1 MYEKISKCEDRFK
14 DIMQSKEQRGK
25 KMRRMNKAREMWDI
39 IKHMKR
45 CIIGVPE

>member
-1 MYEKISKCEDRFK
+1 MKKSANVKIDLKTSCSPKNREV
-14 DIMQSKEQRGK
+14 K
-25 KMRRMNKAREMWDI
+25 KVRRMNKAREMWDI